1 MFRTLLTKEVREL
14 MTDLPKPKRYST
26 AAQVRSRY
34 GDVSAMWLWRR
45 VKHDAEF
52 PRPLI
57 IGGRQ
62 YFDLDQLDAYDA
74 ARIKEGI

>member
-14 MTDLPKPKRYST
+14 MAVFTKPKRYCT
-26 AAQVRSRY
+26 AAQVRGRY

-45 VKHDAEF
+45 VKHDAGF

-57 IGGRQ
+57 IAGRQ
-62 YFDLDQLDAYDA
+62 YFDLDQLDAYDTA
-74 ARIKEGI
+74 HIKEEV

>member
-1 MFRTLLTKEVREL
+1 
-14 MTDLPKPKRYST
+14 MTYLSKPKRYST

-34 GDVSAMWLWRR
+34 GDVSAMWVWRR
-45 VKHDAEF
+45 VKHDPEF

-57 IGGRQ
+57 ISGRQ

-74 ARIKEGI
+74 AHIKEESDNCEQH